1 MRDPGSPTAVARTR
15 RPTQYYWTIAG
26 RHHASH
32 WRRDVC
38 LHLRAQVRREADH
51 LEPAGPG
58 DPHTR
63 LQHQEGVFV
72 HGPPTYIV
80 HIRILNRKRDRSY
93 PRECLHGSVLAL
105 PRGLLCGPSMDNV
118 QTLSRPHQ
126 KEGVWPEI
134 YIYIYMYSK
143 AIYTVC

>member
-1 MRDPGSPTAVARTR
+1 MY
-15 RPTQYYWTIAG
+15 QHCYWTIAG

-80 HIRILNRKRDRSY
+80 HVRSLNRKRDRSY

-105 PRGLLCGPSMDNV
+105 SRGFVCGSSIDNV
-118 QTLSRPHQ
+118 QATPERRGVARDVYTCIVRPSTRCSLH
-126 KEGVWPEI
+126 V
-134 YIYIYMYSK
+134 YMHLCITGSHRYRSH
-143 AIYTVC
+143 IG